1 MTDFF
6 LISYFRQSPFLL
18 FCRQKLP
25 TTVSER
31 CKFSF
36 NPPFLDIQLAKNT
49 ISSYRTGFIS
59 LRNRLFHHPK
69 QAFLAL
75 KIAFITTQKKLPRKI
90 EEALMTY

>member
-1 MTDFF
+1 MTEFF
-6 LISYFRQSPFLL
+6 EYPTSSSPHSLF

-69 QAFLAL
+69 QAILAL